1 MDIRKPKTSIPR
13 AWHDETEVVR
23 DGEVVED
30 PRKLFDVTC
39 VIGSVYDGGQEDPT
53 VVAFRLIA
61 QHKADGTFT
70 FPNADL
76 ETVSVTVH
84 TSTTKR

>member
-1 MDIRKPKTSIPR
+1 MDISRKPKTVVPR
-13 AWHDETEVVR
+13 AWHDETEAVI
-23 DGEVVED
+23 DTT

-76 ETVSVTVH
+76 ETVSVTVR
-84 TSTTKR
+84 TSTTTR